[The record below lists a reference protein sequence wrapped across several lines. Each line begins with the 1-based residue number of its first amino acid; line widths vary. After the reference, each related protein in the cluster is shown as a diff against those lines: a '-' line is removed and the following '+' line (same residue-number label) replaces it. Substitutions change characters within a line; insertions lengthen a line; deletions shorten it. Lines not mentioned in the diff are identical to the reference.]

1 MKKPTLL
8 NLCKSALYV
17 GTVGY
22 GGPAILAQMKKT
34 FVHKNA
40 WLSEKE
46 FMESLSLAQILPG
59 ATGVSI
65 MGYIGYKLHKL
76 WGAILVPL
84 SFVLPAVIA
93 ITLAAWAY
101 FRFGNLSAVQP
112 LFKGLGALVV
122 ALLVNATLKLGQSV
136 FGKKISIKN
145 DYKGFLITIFAFVGI
160 YFLKIN
166 TIWLIIMSGILG
178 ILFYYFTGEFEGEKS
193 KNAED
198 ISLSV
203 HERKTG
209 KISSYLPLFILIA
222 IIVTSLIL
230 ASTRGLFENFFK
242 IGLFAFGGGFTSI
255 PLIQHIVVDQLH
267 WLSFAQFRDGIALGQ
282 ITPGPVFI
290 TATFIGYKVSGII
303 GALAATLAVFL
314 PSLIL
319 MITLSKVHNSIK
331 HLRIVKVIVAGFLA
345 GFIGLLIAITLQ
357 FGFKS
362 LLDWQTWLIFS
373 LSIVWLLALKKE
385 AVWAILATAVISLL
399 IF

>member
-1 MKKPTLL
+1 MKKPSLL

-40 WLSEKE
+40 WISEKE

-65 MGYIGYKLHKL
+65 MGYIGYRLHKL

-84 SFVLPAVIA
+84 SFVLPAMAA

-101 FRFGNLSAVQP
+101 FRFGDLSIVQP

-122 ALLVNATLKLGQSV
+122 ALLLNATLKLGQSV
-136 FGKKISIKN
+136 FGKKINLK
-145 DYKGFLITIFAFVGI
+145 DYKGFLIAIFTFIGI

-166 TIWLIIMSGILG
+166 TIWLIILSGVLG

-193 KNAED
+193 KSMESFGFS
-198 ISLSV
+198 I
-203 HERKTG
+203 HERKSG
-209 KISSYLPLFILIA
+209 RLFSYLPLLLLALI
-222 IIVTSLIL
+222 ISLALIFDQ
-230 ASTRGLFENFFK
+230 TRGIFVNFFK

-290 TATFIGYKVSGII
+290 TATFIGYKLLGIV
-303 GALAATLAVFL
+303 GALVATLAVFL

-319 MITLSKVHNSIK
+319 IVNLSKLHSTIK
-331 HLRIVKVIVAGFLA
+331 HLKIVKVIVAGFLA

-357 FGFKS
+357 FAFKS
-362 LLDWQTWLIFS
+362 LFGWQTWLIFL
-373 LSIVWLLALKKE
+373 LSIYWLLVLKKE
-385 AVWAILATAVISLL
+385 AVWAILATAVISLI